1 MQRKRKHSKKVDFE
15 TALNENMEEVI
26 EHSICVSNVSY
37 YLARELDMP
46 EEECKDMAL
55 AGMLHDIGKIK
66 LEYYMYGQD
75 DSEYTVEQMRY
86 MRMHSKL
93 SYDILKSKDYSDFIL
108 GSILFHHENYDGSG
122 YPDNLVGTDI
132 PIGARILRVSDV
144 FSALISDRAYRDAFD
159 ENTAIELMI
168 DEVKNFDMKI
178 FLAFQRVVHEVDIEE
193 LTGDRKKPVTNRKE
207 EM

>member
-46 EEECKDMAL
+46 EEECEDMAL

-108 GSILFHHENYDGSG
+108 SSILFHHENYDGSG